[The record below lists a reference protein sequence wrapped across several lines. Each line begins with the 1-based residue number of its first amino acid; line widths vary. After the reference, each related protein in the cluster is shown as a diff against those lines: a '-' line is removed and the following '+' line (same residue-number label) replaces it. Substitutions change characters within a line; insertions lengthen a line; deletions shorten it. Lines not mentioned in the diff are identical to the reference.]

1 MINVYIFMVRE
12 ESGLSNVNV
21 YLGGVIGEQDSFI
34 STKVHC
40 CRCSKLREHNLAT
53 EARLF

>member
-1 MINVYIFMVRE
+1 MINVYIFMFRE

-21 YLGGVIGEQDSFI
+21 NLGGVTGEQGSFI
-34 STKVHC
+34 SMNVHC
-40 CRCSKLREHNLAT
+40 CRCSKLREHNIAT

>member
-1 MINVYIFMVRE
+1 MFRE
-12 ESGLSNVNV
+12 ESGLSNVDVN
-21 YLGGVIGEQDSFI
+21 LGGVIEGQDSFI
-34 STKVHC
+34 SMNAHC